1 MAAPGSQPVLE
12 DAPTSQRPRS
22 WAARKWH
29 SIRAWCGYAWFMTLG
44 TFLPL
49 PMLLFGYVMNITI
62 LGTPVAQQIY
72 RFAIF
77 SATFGQEPPGKE
89 KLAEHAEASDKKP
102 FAERTRPYSPP
113 GILEKR
119 GRPVATWLRW
129 VWFVFAGWWL
139 GALWV
144 VFAWAVLLLPY
155 PFLDM
160 IRDRLA
166 ELPSV
171 MTLAMPA
178 PRRGSTPESP
188 LNRDRQIGLG
198 VAEVPGKS

>member
-1 MAAPGSQPVLE
+1 
-12 DAPTSQRPRS
+12 
-22 WAARKWH
+22 
-29 SIRAWCGYAWFMTLG
+29 MTLG

-49 PMLLFGYVMNITI
+49 PMLLFGYVMNVTI
-62 LGTPVAQQIY
+62 LGAPVAQQIY

-89 KLAEHAEASDKKP
+89 KLAERAEASDKQP
-102 FAERTRPYSPP
+102 FAERIRPYSPP
-113 GILEKR
+113 GVLERR
-119 GRPVATWLRW
+119 GRPVTTLLRS
-129 VWFVFAGWWL
+129 VWFVFAG
-139 GALWV
+139 
-144 VFAWAVLLLPY
+144 WAVLLLPY

-178 PRRGSTPESP
+178 PRSASRPEASSEP
-188 LNRDRQIGLG
+188 
-198 VAEVPGKS
+198 

>member
-1 MAAPGSQPVLE
+1 
-12 DAPTSQRPRS
+12 
-22 WAARKWH
+22 
-29 SIRAWCGYAWFMTLG
+29 MTLG

-49 PMLLFGYVMNITI
+49 PMLLFGYVMNLTI
-62 LGTPVAQQIY
+62 LGAPIAQQIY

-77 SATFGQEPPGKE
+77 STTFGQEPPGKE
-89 KLAEHAEASDKKP
+89 KLAQRAEASEKKP
-102 FAERTRPYSPP
+102 FAERIRPYSPP

-119 GRPVATWLRW
+119 GQPVATWLRW
-129 VWFVFAGWWL
+129 VWFVLAGWWL

-155 PFLDM
+155 PFLDL

-171 MTLAMPA
+171 MTLATPA
-178 PRRGSTPESP
+178 ASTGSTHKPSVSP
-188 LNRDRQIGLG
+188 ATARCGGRGDHAR
-198 VAEVPGKS
+198 